1 MEITVES
8 PECSLPREAETV
20 GKVETAVMKQREFDF
35 DSLIRPMETRMM
47 RSIWRIVRQREAA
60 EDALQDALTIIWRK
74 RRTVARHPNPQA
86 LLLKIAVNAAYDA
99 VRKSRRRLRREIAGL
114 PEKLADDSSSSIS
127 KESEDRS
134 LRADILE
141 AIASL
146 PKRQATAV
154 LMRIVEEQSYEEI
167 ARGMGCS
174 ETTARIHV
182 MRARAALTRRLARF
196 HPGLVDGR
204 EEGEKEIVS

>member
-1 MEITVES
+1 MEIAVES
-8 PECSLPREAETV
+8 RERSLPREAETV
-20 GKVETAVMKQREFDF
+20 GKVKTAAMKQREFDF
-35 DSLIRPMETRMM
+35 DSLVRPMETHMM

-74 RRTVARHPNPQA
+74 RGTVARHPNPQA
-86 LLLKIAVNAAYDA
+86 LILKISINAAYDA
-99 VRKSRRRLRREIAGL
+99 VRKSRRRLRHEISSL
-114 PEKLADDSSSSIS
+114 PEQCPDGTASSVS

-141 AIASL
+141 AIGRL

-182 MRARAALTRRLARF
+182 MRARAALTRKLARF
-196 HPGLVDGR
+196 HPGLGNGR
-204 EEGEKEIVS
+204 EEGERRL